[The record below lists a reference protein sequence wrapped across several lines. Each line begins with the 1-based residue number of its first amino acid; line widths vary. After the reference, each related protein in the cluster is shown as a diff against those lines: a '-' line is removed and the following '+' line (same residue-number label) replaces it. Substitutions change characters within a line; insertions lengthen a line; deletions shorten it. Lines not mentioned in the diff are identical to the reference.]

1 MFVYKLVF
9 VMWNHFSF
17 ISVHNLEMD
26 NPFLAKIPL
35 MDFERTPPI
44 FNCVFK
50 KKTRNL
56 KKKPRCYIFDFK
68 PLYKSA
74 NYLWCCTSSLETEYL
89 VMFSSGS
96 HVNWYC
102 WTVKLHVFLFF
113 IFFRKVGEIS
123 LPGNHVLKKTYDFL
137 STWTAHELILI

>member
-1 MFVYKLVF
+1 
-9 VMWNHFSF
+9 MWNHFSF

-44 FNCVFK
+44 FNCVLK
-50 KKTRNL
+50 KKTQKFK

-102 WTVKLHVFLFF
+102 WTVKLHVFLFLF
-113 IFFRKVGEIS
+113 SFAKWAKYRFREIMFEKNLW
-123 LPGNHVLKKTYDFL
+123 LPFNVHCARVNTYIIKGTVFP
-137 STWTAHELILI
+137 